1 MGITQ
6 ELASLVPQRET
17 LLTIGV
23 FDGIHLGHC
32 YLLKNLIQRA
42 KEEDL
47 LSGVVTFDPHPQ
59 SVLHPYNQLPWLSNL
74 KNRVKSLQELGINL
88 VAVLSFTPEVSQL
101 GARQF
106 ISLLKKYLRMRGLMT
121 GPDSALGKGREGNAD
136 LLCSLGQEM
145 GFSVETIAPF
155 TVDGEIVSSTLI
167 RQALAQ
173 GNMIKVENLMG
184 HRFCLVG
191 KVITADKRGGALGF
205 PTANL
210 DVQAEQALPGNGVY
224 ATVTQVGGKQ
234 FASATNV
241 GTRPTFEEDAKWVET
256 HLLNYEGDLY
266 GREIR
271 IEFVQK
277 LREELRFTSP
287 EKLRAQ
293 IGKDIREVEALIE
306 AKGLLRI

>member
-1 MGITQ
+1 
-6 ELASLVPQRET
+6 LVPQRET

-59 SVLHPYNQLPWLSNL
+59 SVLHPHNQLPWLSNL

-191 KVITADKRGGALGF
+191 KVITADKRGGVLGF

-210 DVQAEQALPGNGVY
+210 DVQQALPGNGVY

>member
-59 SVLHPYNQLPWLSNL
+59 SVLHPHNQLPWLSNL

-191 KVITADKRGGALGF
+191 KVITADKRGWVLGF

-210 DVQAEQALPGNGVY
+210 DMPAQQALPGNGVY